1 MELNKK
7 TVRALLLGAAGCIV
21 LYWLLHE
28 TERIASVLRGAWT
41 ILSPFVIGGVIA
53 FVLNVPMRAVERR
66 LSKIQKDGLRRA
78 LAILITLV
86 LILLVLVGIVCLL
99 IPQVGKT
106 VETLVEKLPVFFN
119 TSIEKANA
127 FLDKHPEL
135 LRLLQENT
143 DLENIDRESLIQK
156 TVDLIS
162 NSLHIVADKG
172 IPAVIGIGNG
182 IVNTVIG
189 FVFAL
194 YCLARKEIL
203 ARQFRRLL
211 YALVPEKASDEI
223 VRVMRMTNTTFSN
236 FISGQCLEALI
247 LGLMFA
253 VCMIIF
259 RMPYTP
265 LVSVVI
271 AITAL
276 VPIVGAFAGC
286 FVGAFFIMVDSP
298 MMAVWF
304 VILFLILQQIEGNL
318 IYPKVVGTSVGL
330 PSMWVLFAV
339 TVGGGLMGIKGMLLM
354 IPVVS
359 ILYSLTRE
367 FTNKRVKARNIDSDK
382 LMDHPPELK
391 SGFKQ
396 NREKRK
402 KKFELKKMLKK
413 EKENQE

>member
-7 TVRALLLGAAGCIV
+7 TIRTLFLGAAGCIV

-28 TERIASVLRGAWT
+28 TERITSVFRGAWA
-41 ILSPFVIGGVIA
+41 ILSPFVIGAAIA
-53 FVLNVPMRAVERR
+53 FVINVPMRAVERR

-78 LAILITLV
+78 LAIFITLI
-86 LILLVLVGIVCLL
+86 LILLVLAGIVCLL

-119 TSIEKANA
+119 TSVEKINV

-135 LRLLQENT
+135 SEMIQENI
-143 DLENIDRESLIQK
+143 DLSSIDRESLIQK
-156 TVDLIS
+156 AVDLIS
-162 NSLHIVADKG
+162 DSLYIVIDRG
-172 IPAVIGIGNG
+172 LSAVVGIGNG
-182 IVNTVIG
+182 VFDAVIS

-211 YALVPEKASDEI
+211 YALVPEKAGDEV
-223 VRVMRMTNTTFSN
+223 VRIMRMTNTTFSN
-236 FISGQCLEALI
+236 FISGQCLDAVI

-253 VCMIIF
+253 VCMPIF
-259 RMPYTP
+259 RMPYMP

-286 FVGAFFIMVDSP
+286 VIGAFFIMVDNP
-298 MMAVWF
+298 LMAVWF

-330 PSMWVLFAV
+330 PGMWVLMALS
-339 TVGGGLMGIKGMLLM
+339 VGGGLMGIGGMLLM
-354 IPVVS
+354 IPLASVV
-359 ILYSLTRE
+359 YALTRE
-367 FTNKRVKARNIDSDK
+367 FANKRLKTRNIDPDK
-382 LMDHPPELK
+382 LMDHAPELK
-391 SGFKQ
+391 SGFRE

-402 KKFELKKMLKK
+402 KRFELKKMLKK
-413 EKENQE
+413 EKKK